1 MCCPRA
7 VLTRRVGVS
16 IGWGH
21 WAIWRLYW
29 EVGLNLVVPGAGK
42 GKGLQNRLSHQG
54 EHGKMS
60 GLVCAGWHMD
70 WIWVQTQPDSLSGL
84 ATLASWEELGAR
96 DAAGAGCPVWWQL
109 AGWGHLAWQRGLK
122 KELSDVN
129 AC

>member
-1 MCCPRA
+1 
-7 VLTRRVGVS
+7 
-16 IGWGH
+16 
-21 WAIWRLYW
+21 
-29 EVGLNLVVPGAGK
+29 
-42 GKGLQNRLSHQG
+42 
-54 EHGKMS
+54 
-60 GLVCAGWHMD
+60 MD

-96 DAAGAGCPVWWQL
+96 DAAGAGCPVRWQL